1 MGKQYSRKELI
12 TIALQMGWTLNERRE
27 KGSHAMLMKDGERP
41 FPVPRKL
48 SQGVHDMIKKRLG
61 IKD

>member
-1 MGKQYSRKELI
+1 MGKQYTRKELI
-12 TIALQMGWTLNERRE
+12 TIALQMGWTLNERRG

-41 FPVPRKL
+41 FHVPRKL
-48 SQGVHDMIKKRLG
+48 SPGVHDMIKKRLG